1 MKISYKKL
9 FELMNEKG
17 VEKEELITTANISYA
32 TFEKLENDGNVNV
45 DELARI
51 CITLDCT
58 LDDIMEI
65 VPENDRTHL

>member
-65 VPENDRTHL
+65 VPEND

>member
-1 MKISYKKL
+1 
-9 FELMNEKG
+9 MNEKG
-17 VEKEELITTANISYA
+17 VKKEELITTANISYA

>member
-17 VEKEELITTANISYA
+17 VKKEELITTANISYV

-65 VPENDRTHL
+65 VPESE

>member
-58 LDDIMEI
+58 LDGIMEI
-65 VPENDRTHL
+65 VPESE